1 MPSSRQTHDASPNG
15 HGMTHG
21 TLVIMAK
28 APRAGTVKT
37 RLIRSFPVPSVTE
50 LYRCLLDDTIQLART
65 LDGIEVTLMCPE
77 TDAEE
82 LILATD
88 NVVPVVPQTGNGLEA
103 GLNSVF
109 AHFTR
114 GGRRPVVA
122 FNSDTPH
129 LPASVLQN
137 AFRALAS
144 SDVVVGPTHDG
155 GYYLVGATASHPG
168 LFHEDV
174 MGTASALDS
183 LVARAQVMNLSVQLT
198 APFYDIDEAAD
209 LQRLSA
215 ELDCAPGKAPKTAN
229 WLRTFKSALPP
240 RAVGQH
246 GEK

>member
-1 MPSSRQTHDASPNG
+1 MPSSRQTHDDSPNG

-28 APRAGTVKT
+28 APRAGMVKT
-37 RLIRSFPVPSVTE
+37 RLVRSFPVPAVTE
-50 LYRCLLDDTIQLART
+50 LYRCLLNDTIDLART
-65 LDGIEVTLMCPE
+65 LDEIEVALMCPE
-77 TDAEE
+77 ADAEE
-82 LILATD
+82 LTLATD

-109 AHFTR
+109 AHFAQ
-114 GGRRPVVA
+114 GGRRPIVA

-129 LPASVLQN
+129 LPASVLQS

-155 GYYLVGATASHPG
+155 GYYLVGATTSHPG

-183 LVARAQVMNLSVQLT
+183 LVARARAMNLSVQLT

-215 ELDCAPGKAPKTAN
+215 ELDGAPGKAPKTAN
-229 WLRTFKSALPP
+229 WLRTFKSAMPP
-240 RAVGQH
+240 PAVGHH

>member
-1 MPSSRQTHDASPNG
+1 MPSSRQTHDDSPNG

-28 APRAGTVKT
+28 APRAGMVKT
-37 RLIRSFPVPSVTE
+37 RLIRSFPVPAVTE
-50 LYRCLLDDTIQLART
+50 LYRCLLNDTIDLARA
-65 LDGIEVTLMCPE
+65 LDEIEVALMCPE
-77 TDAEE
+77 ADAEE
-82 LILATD
+82 LTLATD

-109 AHFTR
+109 AHFAQ
-114 GGRRPVVA
+114 GGRRPIVA

-155 GYYLVGATASHPG
+155 GYYLVGATVSHTG

-183 LVARAQVMNLSVQLT
+183 LVARARAMNLSVQLT

-215 ELDCAPGKAPKTAN
+215 ELDGAPGKAPKTAN
-229 WLRTFKSALPP
+229 WLRTFKSAMPP
-240 RAVGQH
+240 PAVGHH

>member
-1 MPSSRQTHDASPNG
+1 MPSSRQTNDESPNG
-15 HGMTHG
+15 HGLTRG

-28 APRAGTVKT
+28 APRAGMVKT
-37 RLIRSFPVPSVTE
+37 RLIRSFPVPAVTE

-65 LDGIEVTLMCPE
+65 LEEIEVTLMCPE
-77 TDAEE
+77 ADAEE

-88 NVVPVVPQTGNGLEA
+88 NAVPVVPQTGIGLEA

-114 GGRRPVVA
+114 DGRRPIVA

-137 AFRALAS
+137 AFRDLVS

-155 GYYLVGATASHPG
+155 GYYLVGATTSHPG

-183 LVARAQVMNLSVQLT
+183 LVARARAMNLSVQLT
-198 APFYDIDEAAD
+198 APFYDIDEASD

-215 ELDCAPGKAPKTAN
+215 ELEAAPGKAPKTAN
-229 WLRTFKSALPP
+229 WLRTFKNAMPP
-240 RAVGQH
+240 RAVGYG